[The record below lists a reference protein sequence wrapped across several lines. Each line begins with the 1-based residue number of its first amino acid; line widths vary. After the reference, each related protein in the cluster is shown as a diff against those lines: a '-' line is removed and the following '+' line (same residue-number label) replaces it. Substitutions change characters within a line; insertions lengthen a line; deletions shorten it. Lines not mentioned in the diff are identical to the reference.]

1 MNRSFMGPPG
11 VFMADADV
19 PDRFWPA
26 VRLVVNNLV
35 WILPLVAIEQMVA
48 GELSRAVYLG
58 IVFVID
64 LVVAVKWGLLE
75 TLFGKAGRM
84 GTIQLTLLAG
94 VLGTWLFLTMGLA
107 ATAWMI
113 WNFPYGIAANKPAP
127 PADEGPIQWNGSFG
141 IEGDLATKVASLRFI
156 GANISKTHDLQLKE
170 ANIISRIDG
179 TRVLLE
185 IVAVNGAGDNKI
197 VPIDQIQLIP
207 PGARIELVA
216 KVGPPDPNSPGNILG
231 VEPKA
236 FLEKWR
242 QFAFHV
248 KDDIRSYDAEFN
260 DSHFVPFFSRQSWA
274 AHHG

>member
-94 VLGTWLFLTMGLA
+94 
-107 ATAWMI
+107 
-113 WNFPYGIAANKPAP
+113 
-127 PADEGPIQWNGSFG
+127 
-141 IEGDLATKVASLRFI
+141 GDMAISDHGVSRHSMDDLEFSLR
-156 GANISKTHDLQLKE
+156 
-170 ANIISRIDG
+170 
-179 TRVLLE
+179 
-185 IVAVNGAGDNKI
+185 
-197 VPIDQIQLIP
+197 
-207 PGARIELVA
+207 
-216 KVGPPDPNSPGNILG
+216 NSG
-231 VEPKA
+231 E
-236 FLEKWR
+236 
-242 QFAFHV
+242 
-248 KDDIRSYDAEFN
+248 
-260 DSHFVPFFSRQSWA
+260 
-274 AHHG
+274 

>member
-1 MNRSFMGPPG
+1 MNRSFMGPQG

-127 PADEGPIQWNGSFG
+127 P
-141 IEGDLATKVASLRFI
+141 R
-156 GANISKTHDLQLKE
+156 
-170 ANIISRIDG
+170 
-179 TRVLLE
+179 
-185 IVAVNGAGDNKI
+185 
-197 VPIDQIQLIP
+197 
-207 PGARIELVA
+207 
-216 KVGPPDPNSPGNILG
+216 
-231 VEPKA
+231 
-236 FLEKWR
+236 
-242 QFAFHV
+242 
-248 KDDIRSYDAEFN
+248 
-260 DSHFVPFFSRQSWA
+260 
-274 AHHG
+274 

>member
-84 GTIQLTLLAG
+84 GQLNG
-94 VLGTWLFLTMGLA
+94 IVGSHLG
-107 ATAWMI
+107 
-113 WNFPYGIAANKPAP
+113 
-127 PADEGPIQWNGSFG
+127 
-141 IEGDLATKVASLRFI
+141 EGDLATKVSSPHMDIGIFLR
-156 GANISKTHDLQLKE
+156 
-170 ANIISRIDG
+170 
-179 TRVLLE
+179 
-185 IVAVNGAGDNKI
+185 
-197 VPIDQIQLIP
+197 
-207 PGARIELVA
+207 
-216 KVGPPDPNSPGNILG
+216 NSG
-231 VEPKA
+231 E
-236 FLEKWR
+236 
-242 QFAFHV
+242 
-248 KDDIRSYDAEFN
+248 
-260 DSHFVPFFSRQSWA
+260 
-274 AHHG
+274 